1 MLPVLTYQERKSMEL
16 HKAPVLQILSIRLG
30 PHCPTDADVG
40 EWVENAVNRG
50 VRELFFTLQWSA
62 DPTRL
67 PKSLNTCKTLLHLR
81 LSHKILVDFPTSSCL
96 PSLERLQLYYVVYK
110 DEASLVAL
118 LSSCP
123 VLELLYV
130 MRNEDDNVAKFSVKV
145 PCLRVLLYFN
155 AMSPDENDV
164 VDPGRSLVVDTP
176 ALKHFYIG
184 DHSGDSWSIKSMHCL
199 QDVFIIGQSFHD
211 MSKLLRSASA
221 VSYLG
226 LHLTDELAVYCSTIE
241 FPQLIQCTISPCN
254 SNWMDSL
261 ILFLGNTPKL
271 KELTVDYLIAIVASQ
286 SLTYEP
292 PVASAS
298 WMLRFPDPECLSSSL
313 KKKKEEKELVEYILG
328 TSKCL
333 RTVTI
338 SLRSNLKDKETIME
352 TLKAIFVRSNP
363 YFRFGEIHVSI
374 RFTEQTVFV
383 EVAETDSS
391 GEFWVLQL
399 RTSYALQAAFSS
411 MQPPEHISTFTKKV
425 SSTPSKHGGVQ
436 KIELATIVEF
446 IVCVVNSPPQVC
458 GTIEFHCT
466 GQVDD
471 SEKTDGPM
479 LHHQSFAYKEVV
491 TTLEMIFWML

>member
-1 MLPVLTYQERKSMEL
+1 MEL

-164 VDPGRSLVVDTP
+164 VDPG
-176 ALKHFYIG
+176 
-184 DHSGDSWSIKSMHCL
+184 DSWSIKSMHCL

-271 KELTVDYLIAIVASQ
+271 KELTVDY

-313 KKKKEEKELVEYILG
+313 KKFE
-328 TSKCL
+328 
-333 RTVTI
+333 
-338 SLRSNLKDKETIME
+338 LKDYETFVSPYGVHISKE
-352 TLKAIFVRSNP
+352 
-363 YFRFGEIHVSI
+363 GE
-374 RFTEQTVFV
+374 
-383 EVAETDSS
+383 
-391 GEFWVLQL
+391 
-399 RTSYALQAAFSS
+399 AFSA
-411 MQPPEHISTFTKKV
+411 T

>member
-1 MLPVLTYQERKSMEL
+1 MEANSDLKEQVSKVQSLPIAMNGSAYTINSQKMAENRGGRVEEIGCEDRISALPDDLLVRILLSIPTEEAVSTMILSKRWRFIWTMLPVLTYQERKVSVWLFLNKSMEF

-40 EWVENAVNRG
+40 KWVENAVNRG

-96 PSLERLQLYYVVYK
+96 PSLERLQLYFVVYK

-145 PCLRVLLYFN
+145 PSLRVLLYFN

-184 DHSGDSWSIKSMHCL
+184 DHSGDSWSIKSMPCL

-241 FPQLIQCTISPCN
+241 FPQLIQCTIAPCD

-271 KELTVDYLIAIVASQ
+271 KELTVDY

-313 KKKKEEKELVEYILG
+313 EKFELKDYVGRKEEKELVEYILG

-352 TLKAIFVRSNP
+352 TLKAIFILHFDVQRVIGDGLLVVRM
-363 YFRFGEIHVSI
+363 
-374 RFTEQTVFV
+374 V
-383 EVAETDSS
+383 EN
-391 GEFWVLQL
+391 
-399 RTSYALQAAFSS
+399 
-411 MQPPEHISTFTKKV
+411 
-425 SSTPSKHGGVQ
+425 
-436 KIELATIVEF
+436 LAV
-446 IVCVVNSPPQVC
+446 
-458 GTIEFHCT
+458 
-466 GQVDD
+466 
-471 SEKTDGPM
+471 GPNNR
-479 LHHQSFAYKEVV
+479 H
-491 TTLEMIFWML
+491 